1 MIDVARVVAVVNQK
15 GGVAKT
21 TTTASLGAAFAELG
35 ERVLLVDLDPQACLT
50 FSLGVNPDALT
61 DSVHQVLVSSGDI
74 YSAMIDTDDFVDL
87 LPANI
92 ELTAAESILMTRS
105 GREFV
110 LRDALAPVM
119 NQYDWILIDCSPSL
133 GIVTL
138 NALCA
143 ATEVIVPMHCE
154 TLSHRGLGQLLETI
168 QEVRKFA
175 NPNLNV
181 LGVLPVMYDGT
192 FEHERA
198 ILAEVSRNHEIR
210 VWPPVPRSIRFA
222 EAPARGRSI
231 LGTDPQSPGAMVYR
245 ELARSLVAA

>member
-1 MIDVARVVAVVNQK
+1 MTRIVAVTNQK
-15 GGVAKT
+15 GGVGKT

-50 FSLGVNPDALT
+50 FSLGVDPEHLT
-61 DSVHQVLVSSGDI
+61 CSVHQVLTGKVGA
-74 YSAMIDTDDFVDL
+74 YEAMVDTDDFVDL
-87 LPANI
+87 LPATI
-92 ELTAAESILMTRS
+92 ELTAAESLLMSRP

-110 LRDALAPVM
+110 LRDALAPVVGD
-119 NQYDWILIDCSPSL
+119 YDWVLIDCSPTL

-138 NALCA
+138 NALSCA
-143 ATEVIVPMHCE
+143 TDVIVPMHCE

-168 QEVRKFA
+168 EEVRQYT
-175 NPNLNV
+175 NPELRV
-181 LGVLPVMYDGT
+181 LGVLPVMFDGT

-198 ILAEVSRNHEIR
+198 ILADLPNTYSVT

-231 LGTDPQSPGAMVYR
+231 LATDPRSAGAQVYR
-245 ELARSLVAA
+245 DLARRLIAG